1 MRAKP
6 RVSPPSCATSHSRTY
21 ARGRCGRDNNK
32 QKQNISYELL
42 TVYFV
47 SYTYERL
54 RANRAYRLYIW
65 WLLCIIFLFLI
76 FLYHFV
82 MNKVAQFARRACVQR
97 PGRPNCALVN

>member
-32 QKQNISYELL
+32 QKQNISYELF

-65 WLLCIIFLFLI
+65 WLLCIVF
-76 FLYHFV
+76 FV
-82 MNKVAQFARRACVQR
+82 SYFSLSLRDESRAV
-97 PGRPNCALVN
+97 PAFSGRAGQTVH